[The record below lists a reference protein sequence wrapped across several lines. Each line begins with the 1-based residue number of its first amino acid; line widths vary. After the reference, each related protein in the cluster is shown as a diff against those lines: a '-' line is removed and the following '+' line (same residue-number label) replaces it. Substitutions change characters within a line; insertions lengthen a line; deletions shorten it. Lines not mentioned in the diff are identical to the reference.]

1 MLSCCGSSLWQ
12 LVNYDFFPLFFV
24 LQHVLERGKPQERT
38 QIIKN
43 LSGQVVKMSQHKFA
57 SNVIEK
63 CLEYGNPDARELLIV
78 EVIGQNDGNDNL
90 LVSTFTTTTIMGL
103 LMYFH

>member
-1 MLSCCGSSLWQ
+1 VS
-12 LVNYDFFPLFFV
+12 YDFFPLFFI

-38 QIIKN
+38 QIVKN

-63 CLEYGNPDARELLIV
+63 CLEYGDPDARELLIV

-90 LVSTFTTTTIMGL
+90 LVSTVRSVIIMPLFT
-103 LMYFH
+103 YFY

>member
-1 MLSCCGSSLWQ
+1 MS
-12 LVNYDFFPLFFV
+12 YDFFPLFFI

-38 QIIKN
+38 QIVKN

-63 CLEYGNPDARELLIV
+63 CLEYGDPDARELLIV

-90 LVSTFTTTTIMGL
+90 LVSTVRSVIIMPLFT
-103 LMYFH
+103 YFY